1 MQCLC
6 ALLVPLI
13 FKKTARYKTYAKRHE
28 CRVNKPSYYIV
39 NESLACWMHTF
50 GRNARPDEG
59 ESALFG
65 NLSLVGVG
73 GKFRITI
80 TQRQLVL
87 SNSLKKGIRL
97 NLASISRTRSIDI
110 PKVPGG
116 IVLWGGAACYLG
128 ATALIPPLGYA
139 VSILGASSAISY
151 FLFKN
156 PALVI
161 ETNIGDRHIIQS
173 KLNDQETLLKIQMI
187 IQKVS
192 NGQSVVEAKAAL
204 EREFRS
210 TRPTIK
216 PKGLLSAP
224 NTEELTIDIDSQIQP
239 IQNYNQP
246 RVGVNRVQPEFNIPF
261 FDAQEPIM
269 ETNFGVHED
278 LNKNRQEIPE
288 KTSAYQ
294 QTWGRN
300 EPSWYN
306 EKKTENR
313 TEFGTGTMNSDMFGF
328 EMGGMFDAEPAPSS
342 LTETVNYS
350 PPPLQQSSY
359 SAPEQYI
366 GQKNRNDDSEIS
378 IFGSYSTETEIRERP
393 MSSAGMIKAA
403 NGLKRSPMN
412 NHQNSLLPTPTDEA
426 VRIECKPGLVK
437 KARAQQSLRREAQIN
452 TALPEPADLEEFP
465 GLLKIANSLGD
476 GRLVLRKPPVRKRRL
491 SIIERILVPRARNYI
506 RDNESYA
513 SEYGDPDGFEVNEKS
528 RFQTQQHLR
537 LRSDQEHQ
545 ADRASNR
552 ILNMNNAK
560 PSLSGRDAM
569 SQVVNRVSRGEE
581 HSPTI
586 LIDEEQPMLRFN
598 QMRRTSNKD
607 DSGHVRGIRRLE

>member
-1 MQCLC
+1 
-6 ALLVPLI
+6 
-13 FKKTARYKTYAKRHE
+13 
-28 CRVNKPSYYIV
+28 
-39 NESLACWMHTF
+39 MHTF

-73 GKFRITI
+73 GKFRIAI

-97 NLASISRTRSIDI
+97 DLASISRTRSIDI
-110 PKVPGG
+110 PKVPAGT
-116 IVLWGGAACYLG
+116 VLWGGAACYLG

-173 KLNDQETLLKIQMI
+173 RLNDQETLLRIQMI

-192 NGQSVVEAKAAL
+192 NGQSVAEAKASL

-210 TRPTIK
+210 TNTIMK
-216 PKGLLSAP
+216 PKRLLSAP
-224 NTEELTIDIDSQIQP
+224 NIEETKIDIDNQIQP
-239 IQNYNQP
+239 LQDYNEP
-246 RVGVNRVQPEFNIPF
+246 PVDYNILHPEENIPLF
-261 FDAQEPIM
+261 ETQVPIID
-269 ETNFGVHED
+269 TNFNTHVN
-278 LNKNRQEIPE
+278 LNENRQEITE
-288 KTSAYQ
+288 RTSAYQ

-366 GQKNRNDDSEIS
+366 GQKNRNDASEIS

-452 TALPEPADLEEFP
+452 AALPEPTDLGEFP
-465 GLLKIANSLGD
+465 GLLKIAHSLGD
-476 GRLVLRKPPVRKRRL
+476 GRLVLRKPPVKKRRL
-491 SIIERILVPRARNYI
+491 TILERILVPRSRNYM
-506 RDNESYA
+506 DEKTSYS
-513 SEYGDPDGFEVNEKS
+513 SEYGDPDGIEINEKS

-545 ADRASNR
+545 ADSANNR
-552 ILNMNNAK
+552 FLNKNNTK

-569 SQVVNRVSRGEE
+569 EQVVNRVSRGEE
-581 HSPTI
+581 HSPTV
-586 LIDEEQPMLRFN
+586 LIAEEQPMLKFN

>member
-1 MQCLC
+1 
-6 ALLVPLI
+6 
-13 FKKTARYKTYAKRHE
+13 
-28 CRVNKPSYYIV
+28 
-39 NESLACWMHTF
+39 MHTF

-73 GKFRITI
+73 GKFRIAI

-97 NLASISRTRSIDI
+97 DLASISRTRSIDI
-110 PKVPGG
+110 PKVPAGT
-116 IVLWGGAACYLG
+116 VLWGGAACYLG

-173 KLNDQETLLKIQMI
+173 RLNDQETLLRIQMI

-192 NGQSVVEAKAAL
+192 NGQSVAEAKASL

-210 TRPTIK
+210 TNTIMK
-216 PKGLLSAP
+216 PKRLLSAP
-224 NTEELTIDIDSQIQP
+224 NIEETKIDIDNQIQP
-239 IQNYNQP
+239 LQDYNEP
-246 RVGVNRVQPEFNIPF
+246 TVDYNRVHPEENIPLF
-261 FDAQEPIM
+261 ETQVPIID
-269 ETNFGVHED
+269 TNFNTHVN
-278 LNKNRQEIPE
+278 LNENRQEITE
-288 KTSAYQ
+288 RTSAYQ

-313 TEFGTGTMNSDMFGF
+313 TEFDTENMGSDMFGF
-328 EMGGMFDAEPAPSS
+328 ELGGMFDADPAPSS
-342 LTETVNYS
+342 LTEPVNYS
-350 PPPLQQSSY
+350 PPPLQGSSY

-366 GQKNRNDDSEIS
+366 DQRNKNNDSEIS
-378 IFGSYSTETEIRERP
+378 IFGAYSTGTEIHERP
-393 MSSAGMIKAA
+393 ISSAEMIKAA

-412 NHQNSLLPTPTDEA
+412 NYQNGLLPAPTDEA

-452 TALPEPADLEEFP
+452 AALPEPTDLGEFP

-476 GRLVLRKPPVRKRRL
+476 GRLVLRKPPVRKRKL
-491 SIIERILVPRARNYI
+491 GILERILVPRSRNYMSG
-506 RDNESYA
+506 NLSYA
-513 SEYGDPDGFEVNEKS
+513 SEYGDPDGIEVNEKS

-545 ADRASNR
+545 ADSANNR
-552 ILNMNNAK
+552 ILNINNTK

-569 SQVVNRVSRGEE
+569 DQVVNRVSRGEE
-581 HSPTI
+581 HSPTV
-586 LIDEEQPMLRFN
+586 LIAEEQPMLKFN

>member
-1 MQCLC
+1 
-6 ALLVPLI
+6 
-13 FKKTARYKTYAKRHE
+13 
-28 CRVNKPSYYIV
+28 
-39 NESLACWMHTF
+39 MHTF

-65 NLSLVGVG
+65 NLSLVGIG

-97 NLASISRTRSIDI
+97 DLASISRTRSIDI

-116 IVLWGGAACYLG
+116 VVLWGGAACYLG

-173 KLNDQETLLKIQMI
+173 KLNDQETLLKIEMM

-192 NGQSVVEAKAAL
+192 NGQSVAEAKASL

-210 TRPTIK
+210 INSIIE

-224 NTEELTIDIDSQIQP
+224 KIEEININIESQIKP
-239 IQNYNQP
+239 IQDYIEPQ
-246 RVGVNRVQPEFNIPF
+246 VAVNRVQPEVNIPLF
-261 FDAQEPIM
+261 GIQEPAID
-269 ETNFGVHED
+269 TDFNTYIDFND
-278 LNKNRQEIPE
+278 NRQDISE

-306 EKKTENR
+306 EKKTENH
-313 TEFGTGTMNSDMFGF
+313 TEFDTENVNSDMFGF
-328 EMGGMFDAEPAPSS
+328 ESGGMFDADPAPSS
-342 LTETVNYS
+342 STEPVNYS
-350 PPPLQQSSY
+350 PPPTQQSPY
-359 SAPEQYI
+359 SIPEQYI
-366 GQKNRNDDSEIS
+366 DQQNKNNDSEVS
-378 IFGSYSTETEIRERP
+378 IFGLYSTETEIRERS
-393 MSSAGMIKAA
+393 MSSAEMIKSA

-412 NHQNSLLPTPTDEA
+412 NYQNGLLPAPTDEA

-452 TALPEPADLEEFP
+452 AALPEPTDLGEFP
-465 GLLKIANSLGD
+465 GLLKIAHSLGD
-476 GRLVLRKPPVRKRRL
+476 GRLVLRKPPVKKRRL
-491 SIIERILVPRARNYI
+491 TILERILVPRSRNYM
-506 RDNESYA
+506 DEKTSYS
-513 SEYGDPDGFEVNEKS
+513 SEYGDPDGIEINEKS

-545 ADRASNR
+545 ADSANNR
-552 ILNMNNAK
+552 FLNKNNTK

-569 SQVVNRVSRGEE
+569 EQVVNRVSRGEE
-581 HSPTI
+581 HSPTV
-586 LIDEEQPMLRFN
+586 LIAEEQPMLKFN